1 MKPVTSEWL
10 VLAKKDVASCQKMRG
25 DDFLTNIVS
34 FHAQQAV
41 EKSFKAVIEE
51 FEIGFIRT
59 HDLFKLYETIKDR
72 LEFDIDVE
80 MVKKL
85 NEVYT
90 SARYPGEFGLL
101 PSGDPELEDSEAF
114 YEFARDTFEKVS
126 AMLSKHDNMYA

>member
-10 VLAKKDVASCQKMRG
+10 MLAEKDLASCRKLRG

-41 EKSFKAVIEE
+41 EKGFKAIIEE

-59 HDLFKLYETIKDR
+59 HDLLRLHETIKDY

-80 MVKKL
+80 MIKRL

-101 PSGDPELEDSEAF
+101 PDGDPELEEAEAF
-114 YEFARDTFEKVS
+114 YEFADATLEKIS
-126 AMLSKHDNMYA
+126 AMLA